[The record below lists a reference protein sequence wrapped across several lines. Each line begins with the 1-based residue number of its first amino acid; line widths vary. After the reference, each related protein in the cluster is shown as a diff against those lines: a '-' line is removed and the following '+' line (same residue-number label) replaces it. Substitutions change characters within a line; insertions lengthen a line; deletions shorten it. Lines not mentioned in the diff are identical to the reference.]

1 MKDEDKAELMAD
13 APGLLEQ
20 EATKLAEEG
29 MKALIKE
36 TIKELIGTGRL
47 RVVASPIPGLP
58 PRLEID

>member
-1 MKDEDKAELMAD
+1 MAD

-58 PRLEID
+58 SRLEID